1 MSSTAFTEDWRRLRE
16 IILLTEE
23 GPIKVSMRSAE
34 DFTRNKNRAEFG
46 AVADVSVLQQR
57 APMARGALRAR

>member
-1 MSSTAFTEDWRRLRE
+1 
-16 IILLTEE
+16 
-23 GPIKVSMRSAE
+23 MRSAE
-34 DFTRNKNRAEFG
+34 DFTRNKNRAKFG